1 MSRVHFR
8 APAEEALLLCVFYAQ
23 SHQLQ
28 AIETMSLSSLTFK
41 KNDRVEA
48 LWLEDGKWYAAE
60 VIQVKPHNLYRI
72 RFDGFVEEYDRNKMD
87 LRVLEQGGGAAARRP
102 PSKEVKAAPAPAPAP
117 PSVDSKHKEGSS
129 DGKLG

>member
-48 LWLEDGKWYAAE
+48 LWLEDGKWYPAE
-60 VIQVKPHNLYRI
+60 VIQVKPHNVYRI
-72 RFDGFVEEYDRNKMD
+72 RFDGFVEEYDRPKD
-87 LRVLEQGGGAAARRP
+87 ELRVGCVIGELNKTSIRAFVSTQPLAHQPRLQP
-102 PSKEVKAAPAPAPAP
+102 C
-117 PSVDSKHKEGSS
+117 
-129 DGKLG
+129 